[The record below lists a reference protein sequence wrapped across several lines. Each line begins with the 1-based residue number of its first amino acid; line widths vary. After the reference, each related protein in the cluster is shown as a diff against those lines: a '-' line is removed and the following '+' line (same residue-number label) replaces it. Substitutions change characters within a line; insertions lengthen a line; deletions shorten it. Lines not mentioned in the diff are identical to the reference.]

1 MNDVDQGNKVV
12 GQAIL
17 LFLTF
22 IWGTTF
28 SIIKVVVENI
38 GFAYYVF
45 LRFSLASFFLIPYII
60 FKYRREVFYR
70 NLVPGAVLGLLFFG
84 GISFQGWGIEYTSAS
99 NAAFITG
106 LSMVFVYIIEVATGR
121 EKISIRLLSVI
132 VLSIIGLYLLSFK
145 DMFMP
150 CVGDLIV
157 LIGSLFWAFQ
167 IISIGKY
174 SRNLDL
180 LYLLFFEIIFTAI
193 GSLIIL
199 PFIKIPSVN
208 NILNILPYLLYLA
221 IFCTILANTLQ
232 LYGQKIVRNVEAAL
246 IYLMEPVFASIIA
259 FLMLGE
265 QLSMRQII
273 GALAI
278 IIAMILSSYKSSS

>member
-1 MNDVDQGNKVV
+1 MNDMDQGNKVV
-12 GQAIL
+12 GQVIL

-45 LRFSLASFFLIPYII
+45 LRFGLASFFLTPYII
-60 FKYRREVFYR
+60 FKYRRELFYR
-70 NLVPGAVLGLLFFG
+70 NLVPGAVLGLLFLG

-106 LSMVFVYIIEVATGR
+106 LSIVFVYVIEVATGR
-121 EKISIRLLSVI
+121 EKISMRLLSVI

-180 LYLLFFEIIFTAI
+180 LYLLYFEIIFTAI

-208 NILNILPYLLYLA
+208 SILNILPHLLYLA

-259 FLMLGE
+259 FLMLRE